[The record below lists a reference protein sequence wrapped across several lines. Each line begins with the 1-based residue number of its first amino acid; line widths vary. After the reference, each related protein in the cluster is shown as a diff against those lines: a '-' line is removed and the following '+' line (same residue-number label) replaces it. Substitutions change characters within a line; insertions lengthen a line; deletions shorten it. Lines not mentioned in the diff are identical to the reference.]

1 VFCISEN
8 TNIIVF
14 PEDEGIEIFRNV
26 EIYNPNN
33 TASHPRILESF
44 LTNSFLR
51 NAGRTTH
58 QTPRHPYSSVL
69 ETEAADVSENLLPVS
84 RTRRHRSL
92 DIIVRISFPTR
103 DILYLV
109 VVNAGTF
116 THTALFPFYI
126 SLKVKFSL
134 CSN

>member
-1 VFCISEN
+1 MYCIGKISN
-8 TNIIVF
+8 VIL
-14 PEDEGIEIFRNV
+14 PEDEGIVIFRIV
-26 EIYNPNN
+26 ENCNPNY

-58 QTPRHPYSSVL
+58 QTTLHHYSSVL
-69 ETEAADVSENLLPVS
+69 KTEATDVPEQLLPVS
-84 RTRRHRSL
+84 QTRRHHSL
-92 DIIVRISFPTR
+92 DIPVRNLFLSH

-109 VVNAGTF
+109 VINAVTF

-126 SLKVKFSL
+126 SFKVKL
-134 CSN
+134 PCA